1 LKKYYLLLISL
12 LIVLFFTAC
21 SYNKRITAPPENSA
35 TEVNKVTLTNPPE
48 ILITA
53 GDKEIPYVAGL
64 NQWNGAI
71 YDREDTFQTILKKD
85 SGIEVSYIQ
94 LGESIQI
101 EFKGNPPDKLKLR
114 DYILKEDGIPKYTG
128 KEVNQIPVKLV
139 GEKINFKLEVHMA
152 AMLSS
157 NSKDYEPGNTI
168 RGFKLTCSWGENECE
183 YGFIIQT
190 DAKQ

>member
-48 ILITA
+48 IFTA

-64 NQWNGAI
+64 NQWNSAI

-85 SGIEVSYIQ
+85 SGIEVPYIQ
-94 LGESIQI
+94 LGETIQI
-101 EFKGNPPDKLKLR
+101 EFKGNPPDKLQLR
-114 DYILKEDGIPKYTG
+114 DYIQKEDGIPKYTG

-183 YGFIIQT
+183 YGFIIKT